1 MLPKIF
7 FYATLVTLIILTACK
22 QQKVDKVEENKESIV
37 FFDPI
42 ELGSTNQ
49 LSNLKIEA
57 RFSECGEWGGHKEE
71 IIVSSDRKENIS
83 ATYNIYPFNCD
94 SLDYY
99 YGKNDLTPTS
109 SKTILLNEKTKKAIV
124 DYIHRLT
131 QSKIA
136 ERFPGHAGNL
146 FSIVNTDSSLNIQVY
161 DNKDFDVK
169 SFRQLVVELSN

>member
-1 MLPKIF
+1 
-7 FYATLVTLIILTACK
+7 LTACK
-22 QQKVDKVEENKESIV
+22 QHKADKVEERKQPV
-37 FFDPI
+37 AFFDPM

-49 LSNLKIEA
+49 TSNLKIEA
-57 RFSECGEWGGHKEE
+57 RFDECGEWGGHKEE
-71 IIVSSDRKENIS
+71 IIISSDKKENIY

-99 YGKNDLTPTS
+99 YSKRDLTPIS
-109 SKTILLNEKTKKAIV
+109 STTILLTDKTKKSIV

-131 QSKIA
+131 QSKIS

-146 FSIVNTDSSLNIQVY
+146 FSLVNTDSSLNIQVY

-169 SFRQLVVELSN
+169 SFRQLIAELTN